1 MALFFYEQRLIT
13 VIKYYIA
20 KSNPATGRRL
30 AAKIMDI
37 QSGKKKNRLTLYI
50 GIALVLGIAL
60 GFIFNKTYVGE
71 ENSRIANADT
81 QAKHLLEKMKA
92 FEMPKD
98 SVAFAALSEQQKKI
112 TEQKKAVEQ
121 NLLNTE
127 DETAAL
133 ANIKLLGDS
142 LKSINTLLTAQTDT
156 ASTAYKSL
164 QKQKDLVAVQK
175 SDTIKARDKKLE
187 WFTIL
192 ADIFLR
198 LIKMIV
204 APLVFTTLVV
214 GVAKLGDIKA
224 VGRIGGKTMLWF
236 LSASLVSLLLGMLLV
251 NIFEPGTR
259 MNLPLPD
266 STVNTGIDKAAMTV
280 KDFFYHVFPASVVD
294 AMAKNE
300 ILQIVVFSLFFG
312 VAAAALGDIAKP
324 VVKALDAVAHI
335 ILRITSYVMSG
346 FAPLAVFGA
355 MTAIIAKQ
363 GIGILKT
370 YSIFIGEFYF
380 GLLLLWILLALAGFL
395 FIKKRVFNLLRRME
409 EPIMLAFSTA
419 SSEAAFP
426 KTMLELERFGCKDK
440 IVSFVLPLGYSFNLD
455 GSMMYMTFASLFIAQ
470 SYGMHIPFATQ
481 ITMLLVLM
489 LTSKGIAG
497 VPRASLVVIAGTLAT
512 FNIPEA
518 GIALLLGIDPLLDMG
533 RSATNVVGNSIA
545 TAVVSKW
552 EGELSHGHHH
562 EHHGHKH
569 HGH

>member
-1 MALFFYEQRLIT
+1 ME
-13 VIKYYIA
+13 IK
-20 KSNPATGRRL
+20 PAGRS
-30 AAKIMDI
+30 K
-37 QSGKKKNRLTLYI
+37 LTLYI
-50 GIALVLGIAL
+50 GIALLAGIAA
-60 GFIFNKTYVGE
+60 GFILNKNYVGI
-71 ENSRIANADT
+71 ENTSIANADIQLAHIDNAMLPFETIKDTTAANALLVVQKKLQSQKKEAEKSLLSTPDET
-81 QAKHLLEKMKA
+81 QSLAEIKILS
-92 FEMPKD
+92 D
-98 SVAFAALSEQQKKI
+98 SIQQLQLKLAAL
-112 TEQKKAVEQ
+112 
-121 NLLNTE
+121 
-127 DETAAL
+127 
-133 ANIKLLGDS
+133 
-142 LKSINTLLTAQTDT
+142 TDT
-156 ASTAYKSL
+156 ASAGYKTL
-164 QKQKDLVAVQK
+164 QKQRDIIAVQK
-175 SDTIKARDKKLE
+175 SNSIKSRDGKLD

-224 VGRIGGKTMLWF
+224 VGRIGGKTLLWF
-236 LSASLVSLLLGMLLV
+236 ISASLLSLLLGMLLV
-251 NIFEPGTR
+251 NLFEPGNA
-259 MNLPLPD
+259 MHLPLPD
-266 STVNTGIDKAAMTV
+266 SHVSTGIDKAALTL
-280 KDFFYHVFPASVVD
+280 KDFFYHVFPASVID

-300 ILQIVVFSLFFG
+300 ILQIVVFALFFG
-312 VAAAALGDIAKP
+312 VAAAALGEITKP
-324 VVKALDAVAHI
+324 VIHALDAIAHI
-335 ILRITSYVMSG
+335 ILKVTGYVMG
-346 FAPLAVFGA
+346 FAPVAVFGA

-380 GLLLLWILLALAGFL
+380 GLLMLWIVLILIGSL
-395 FIKKRVFNLLRRME
+395 FIKKRVFTLIKRMK
-409 EPIMLAFSTA
+409 EPILLAFSTS

-470 SYGMHIPFATQ
+470 SYGMHMPLGTQ
-481 ITMLLVLM
+481 LTMLLVLM

-552 EGELSHGHHH
+552 EGEL
-562 EHHGHKH
+562 EHK
-569 HGH
+569 

>member
-1 MALFFYEQRLIT
+1 ME
-13 VIKYYIA
+13 IKPP
-20 KSNPATGRRL
+20 KRSN
-30 AAKIMDI
+30 
-37 QSGKKKNRLTLYI
+37 LTLYI
-50 GIALVLGIAL
+50 GIALLAGIVA
-60 GFIFNKTYVGE
+60 GFLLNKIYVGN
-71 ENSRIANADT
+71 ENAQIANAEIQLAHLNKAIQSYEAIKDT
-81 QAKHLLEKMKA
+81 ALYNSLQA
-92 FEMPKD
+92 F
-98 SVAFAALSEQQKKI
+98 QKKLI
-112 TEQKKAVEQ
+112 DQKKAAEGS
-121 NLLNTE
+121 LLNTP
-127 DETAAL
+127 DEAIALSNVKFLSDSIKQLNITLGRFTDTSAGPYKTLQQQRELVTAQK
-133 ANIKLLGDS
+133 NNS
-142 LKSINTLLTAQTDT
+142 LKT
-156 ASTAYKSL
+156 
-164 QKQKDLVAVQK
+164 
-175 SDTIKARDKKLE
+175 RDSKLD

-224 VGRIGGKTMLWF
+224 VGRIGGKTLLWF
-236 LSASLVSLLLGMLLV
+236 ISASLLSLLLGMLLV
-251 NIFEPGTR
+251 NIFEPGKA
-259 MNLPLPD
+259 MQLPLPD
-266 STVNTGIDKAAMTV
+266 SHISTGIDKAALTI
-280 KDFFYHVFPASVVD
+280 KDFFYHVFPASVID

-300 ILQIVVFSLFFG
+300 ILQIVIFALFFG
-312 VAAAALGDIAKP
+312 VAAAAIGDVAKP
-324 VVKALDAVAHI
+324 VVKALDATAHI
-335 ILRITSYVMSG
+335 ILKVTAYVMN

-355 MTAIIAKQ
+355 MSAIIAKQ

-380 GLLLLWILLALAGFL
+380 GLLLLWICLILIGSIFL
-395 FIKKRVFNLLRRME
+395 KKRVFTLIKRMK
-409 EPIMLAFSTA
+409 EPILLAFSTS

-470 SYGMHIPFATQ
+470 SYGMHLSFGTQ
-481 ITMLLVLM
+481 LTMLLVLM

-552 EGELSHGHHH
+552 EGEL
-562 EHHGHKH
+562 EHK
-569 HGH
+569 

>member
-1 MALFFYEQRLIT
+1 MELE
-13 VIKYYIA
+13 K
-20 KSNPATGRRL
+20 
-30 AAKIMDI
+30 D
-37 QSGKKKNRLTLYI
+37 KKPNRLTLYI
-50 GIALVLGIAL
+50 FVALLVGIIL
-60 GFIFNKTYVGE
+60 GFVLNKNYVGA
-71 ENSRIANADT
+71 ENSKIAALELSQKAAVDAT
-81 QAKHLLEKMKA
+81 KPYEKVSDSAKLKELKDAKKSVEGKVTEVMAGLVKQPQDPA
-92 FEMPKD
+92 LTNQLTSWKD
-98 SVAFAALSEQQKKI
+98 SIKRIEGGLAALCD
-112 TEQKKAVEQ
+112 TN
-121 NLLNTE
+121 NL
-127 DETAAL
+127 
-133 ANIKLLGDS
+133 
-142 LKSINTLLTAQTDT
+142 
-156 ASTAYKSL
+156 AYKE
-164 QKQKDLVAVQK
+164 LVKYQASIGAKKNETV
-175 SDTIKARDKKLE
+175 KARDKKLD

-192 ADIFLR
+192 ADVFIR

-224 VGRIGGKTMLWF
+224 VGRIGGKTLLWF
-236 LSASLVSLLLGMLLV
+236 LTASLMSLLLGMVLV
-251 NIFEPGTR
+251 NLFQPGHS
-259 MNLPLPD
+259 MHLSLPD
-266 STVNTGIDKAAMTV
+266 SNVSTGIDKAALTV
-280 KDFFYHVFPASVVD
+280 KDFFYHVFPASFID

-312 VAAAALGDIAKP
+312 VAAAAIGEKAQPI
-324 VVKALDAVAHI
+324 VKALDAVAHI
-335 ILRITSYVMSG
+335 ILKVTGYVMK

-380 GLLLLWILLALAGFL
+380 GLALLWCILIFAGFL
-395 FIKKRVFNLLRRME
+395 FLKKRVFTLVKRIK
-409 EPIMLAFSTA
+409 EPTLLAFSTA

-470 SYGMHIPFATQ
+470 SYGMEIAFATQ
-481 ITMLLVLM
+481 ISMLLVLM

-552 EGELSHGHHH
+552 EGELADHG
-562 EHHGHKH
+562 GA
-569 HGH
+569 